1 MEGTVDP
8 SLNWEGID
16 TFAVITLHELTH
28 RRHWT
33 EWWNPTGGYPKKG
46 YYDVNNNRQRDPLEP
61 WLDED
66 EDFIPDGRES
76 ALGYDTGVKN
86 TYNAPG
92 EEMYDEHH
100 LTYAV
105 GDKWPK
111 GSADRVDWAKPGKQW
126 R

>member
-46 YYDVNNNRQRDPLEP
+46 YYDANNNRQHDPTEP

-86 TYNAPG
+86 TYNA
-92 EEMYDEHH
+92 
-100 LTYAV
+100 
-105 GDKWPK
+105 
-111 GSADRVDWAKPGKQW
+111 DRDRSSRTRA
-126 R
+126 RS